1 MLNEELLEQLQEEK
15 ELHDYDYHSGHPA
28 LYVGTYGK
36 YNGGSLDGMW
46 VDLTTFS
53 DYDDFMDFCHLLH
66 RKPQWQHHPTKTR
79 TTALRLRCVFFLA
92 QAVFFCIFA

>member
-46 VDLTTFS
+46 VDLTT
-53 DYDDFMDFCHLLH
+53 
-66 RKPQWQHHPTKTR
+66 
-79 TTALRLRCVFFLA
+79 
-92 QAVFFCIFA
+92 